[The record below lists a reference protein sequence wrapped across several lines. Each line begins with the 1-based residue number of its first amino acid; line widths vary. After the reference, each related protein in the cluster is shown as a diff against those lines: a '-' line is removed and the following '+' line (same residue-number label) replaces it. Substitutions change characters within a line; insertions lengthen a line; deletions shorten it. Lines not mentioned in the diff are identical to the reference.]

1 MYRKMY
7 SVALWTSPKCA
18 GNPGW
23 SKRCALLKALVT
35 IKPLLPEIEL
45 AWALRAA
52 KFCIGPND
60 RRKA

>member
-1 MYRKMY
+1 MEKCTQSPYGLSQNVLETLVGA
-7 SVALWTSPKCA
+7 SV
-18 GNPGW
+18 G
-23 SKRCALLKALVT
+23 ALLKALVT
-35 IKPLLPEIEL
+35 NKPLLPEIEL